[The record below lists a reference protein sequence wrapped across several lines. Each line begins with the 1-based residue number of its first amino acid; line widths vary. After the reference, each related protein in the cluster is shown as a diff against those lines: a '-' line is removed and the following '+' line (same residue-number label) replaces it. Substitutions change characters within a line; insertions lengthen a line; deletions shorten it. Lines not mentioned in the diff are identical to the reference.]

1 MGARA
6 ISHLENLDEQGI
18 TAMAGNQV
26 NGVLLPTTHY
36 LLKLKDP
43 PARRMIEQ
51 GVIVSLGRYPLYYQ

>member
-6 ISHLENLDEQGI
+6 ISHLENLDEKGI
-18 TAMAGNQV
+18 LAMAEKGV

-43 PARRMIEQ
+43 PTRKMID
-51 GVIVSLGRYPLYYQ
+51 